1 MTTVY
6 NLDPSSNISENIINQ
21 YDNTTALAGLILAQN
36 AFYARD
42 VEGFWEQWIR
52 ETFCINSA
60 TRFGLIVW
68 SIILGCSDYV
78 EMTYNLSGTSFGFG
92 QYRKNFFQSNF
103 AVSSYISSLSDIQL
117 RKLLK
122 AQMFNFNSSAT
133 IPEMNRLLTLLFPQH
148 NAFVS
153 YSVENNTLTFNF
165 PIPLDD
171 DDLSLVLFSNAL
183 PVPLGVRRTVNNGNN
198 GDNE

>member
-6 NLDPSSNISENIINQ
+6 NLDTSSDISENIIAQ
-21 YDNTTALAGLILAQN
+21 YDQTTALAGLILAQN
-36 AFYARD
+36 AFYAQD
-42 VEGFWEQWIR
+42 VKGFWDSWIQD
-52 ETFCINSA
+52 TFNLNTA

-68 SIILGCSDYV
+68 AIILGCSDYV

-92 QYRKNFFQSNF
+92 QYRKNFYQSNF
-103 AVSSYISSLSDIQL
+103 AVSSYIASLSDVQL

-133 IPEMNRLLTLLFPQH
+133 IPEMNRLLKILFPL
-148 NAFVS
+148 NNTYVT

-198 GDNE
+198 GDNA